1 MKRSTYCA
9 KVCFPKRQQ
18 LSIAFKRASRL
29 TVPSAEKVDVWLA
42 QHYPAVHCCR
52 ERVGC
57 YLISPS
63 ECNRAWPARFQEV
76 KLVRSKFR
84 DSVDH

>member
-18 LSIAFKRASRL
+18 LRYSLQTGFPFDCPHRLKRSMYG
-29 TVPSAEKVDVWLA
+29 WLNITPLFIVVVKGSGA
-42 QHYPAVHCCR
+42 N
-52 ERVGC
+52 
-57 YLISPS
+57 LISPS

-76 KLVRSKFR
+76 KPRAK
-84 DSVDH
+84 